1 MSITEHKALDI
12 GKAVDEIIKERLLA
26 TVKLNESCTPVP
38 TRICLICDK
47 LEHEAATALISASAW
62 LCPECKKKLKE
73 IVGAPTQAP
82 KTEEKPI
89 RKYRVS
95 WSVPTIKE
103 QIIEAEDIEAA
114 GDWWIQSFLYSNAIL
129 NNIEAVDGK
138 NADDDAEVC

>member
-12 GKAVDEIIKERLLA
+12 GNAIDEIIKEIRLA

-38 TRICLICDK
+38 TRICLICNK
-47 LEHEAATALISASAW
+47 LEHEAATAIISASAW

-73 IVGAPTQAP
+73 IVGAPTQPP
-82 KTEEKPI
+82 KTEEKPV

-95 WSVPTIKE
+95 WSVPTVKE

-114 GDWWIQSFLYSNAIL
+114 EDWWTHHFLFTGASL
-129 NNIEAVDGK
+129 DRIELIDGK

>member
-1 MSITEHKALDI
+1 MSITEHKALDT
-12 GKAVDEIIKERLLA
+12 GNAVDEIIKVRRLA
-26 TVKLNESCTPVP
+26 TVKLNESCPPVP

-47 LEHEAATALISASAW
+47 LEHEAATALISACAW

-73 IVGAPTQAP
+73 IVGAPTQPP
-82 KTEEKPI
+82 KTEEKPV
-89 RKYRVS
+89 RKYLVS
-95 WSVPTIKE
+95 WSEPTFKE

-114 GDWWIQSFLYSNAIL
+114 EDWWIQSFLYSNAIL